1 MLIYNS
7 ISKMSTSEQ
16 LTINF
21 EKLSKQRKHILNELS
36 LCELELK
43 QLDVNQNNNEQLL
56 SNCQKD
62 TIARNKIR
70 EYNNNYNNNRK
81 NDKKILL
88 TKQKLKWLNGLQNS
102 SKYTEV
108 RKERIKDL
116 EYILTELNDIKL
128 KYDSKNI

>member
-1 MLIYNS
+1 
-7 ISKMSTSEQ
+7 MSTSEQ
-16 LTINF
+16 LTIKF

-62 TIARNKIR
+62 TIARNIIR